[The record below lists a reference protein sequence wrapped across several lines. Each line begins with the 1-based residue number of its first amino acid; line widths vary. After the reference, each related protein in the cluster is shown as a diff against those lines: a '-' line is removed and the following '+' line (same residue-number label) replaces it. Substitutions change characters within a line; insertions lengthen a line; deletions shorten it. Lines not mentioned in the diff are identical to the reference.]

1 MAAKKATGPRFASAD
16 ARELWSEATGTYE
29 MAAHERLILKG
40 ACTALDKIA
49 ALEEELDGASLMSKG
64 SMGQDV
70 ANPLLGELRQTQAA
84 FDRAMK
90 QLSLPDASGE
100 DAGASRSASAREAAN
115 ARWNV
120 TA

>member
-1 MAAKKATGPRFASAD
+1 MAGKKAAGPRFSSAD
-16 ARELWSEATGTYE
+16 ARELWAEATSTYE

-49 ALEEELDGASLMSKG
+49 ALEDELDGASLMSKG

-90 QLSLPDASGE
+90 QLALPDADGE
-100 DAGASRSASAREAAN
+100 DAGSSRSSSARAAAE
-115 ARWNV
+115 ARWG
-120 TA
+120 TGG

>member
-1 MAAKKATGPRFASAD
+1 MAAKKDSGPRFASAD
-16 ARELWSEATGTYE
+16 ARELWSEATTTYV

-40 ACTALDKIA
+40 ACSALDKIA
-49 ALEEELDGASLMSKG
+49 ALEDELDGADLMSKG

-90 QLSLPDASGE
+90 QLALPDADGA
-100 DAGASRSASAREAAN
+100 DAGASRSSSAREAAN
-115 ARWNV
+115 ARWG
-120 TA
+120 T